1 MTRISLRYAMLALAL
16 TLSVSAFAK
25 PKSETLTL
33 FHDATLNGTNIPA
46 GEYVVKY
53 DVDGANAK
61 VQFMHGKK
69 EVASATGQTKTL
81 SKKAPTNQVVLN
93 TGGNARSIAEIDF
106 GGKDTAISFD
116 AAQPQAGK

>member
-1 MTRISLRYAMLALAL
+1 MTQSPVRYAMLALAL

-46 GEYVVKY
+46 GDYVVKY
-53 DVDGANAK
+53 DVDGSNAK
-61 VQFMHGKK
+61 VQFMQGRK
-69 EVASATGQTKTL
+69 EVASATGQVKNL
-81 SKKAPTNQVVLN
+81 SKKSGASQVVLN
-93 TGGNARSIAEIDF
+93 TEGNNRSIAEIDF

-116 AAQPQAGK
+116 STQSQAGK